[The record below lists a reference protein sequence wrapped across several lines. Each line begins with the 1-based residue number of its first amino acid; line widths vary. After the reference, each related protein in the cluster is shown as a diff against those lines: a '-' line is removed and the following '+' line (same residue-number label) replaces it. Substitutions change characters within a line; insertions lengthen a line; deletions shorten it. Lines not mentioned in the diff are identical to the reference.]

1 MRRHVVIFARTPQA
15 GRVKRRL
22 AASIGATAAMRFY
35 RALLEAQLRRLS
47 GDRRWTVWICATP
60 DSSLGHPVWHHIPRP
75 RRIGQADGDLG
86 RRMGHALRSLP
97 PGPAVLVGSDIPALR
112 GPHIVRAFALLGE
125 HDLVFGP
132 ATDGGF
138 WLVGARRLRP
148 LPYRL
153 FAGARWSTPHALA
166 DVLAG
171 IPADQSVALADA
183 LDDVDDVHDL
193 DRVAGP
199 FRLRA

>member
-1 MRRHVVIFARTPQA
+1 MKRHVVIFARTPQA

-22 AASIGATAAMRFY
+22 AASIGALAASRFY
-35 RALLEAQLRRLS
+35 RALLAGQIGRLS
-47 GDRRWTVWICATP
+47 LDRRWTVWICATP
-60 DSSLGHPVWHHIPRP
+60 DSSLDHPVWRRVPRA
-75 RRIGQADGDLG
+75 RRVGQADGDLG
-86 RRMGHALRSLP
+86 RRMARALRSLP

-112 GPHIVRAFALLGE
+112 SVHVARAFALLGR

-138 WLVGARRLRP
+138 WLVGARRVRP

-171 IPADQSVALADA
+171 IPAGQSVALSDA
-183 LDDVDDVHDL
+183 LDDIDDIHDFE
-193 DRVAGP
+193 RVAGP
-199 FRLRA
+199 FRSQA